1 MHQIGD
7 GYLSQETFL
16 SLLIRTTGSTSWAAA
31 APSVSCPSQPAD
43 IIECRTNSSSS
54 SVLQPSSDT
63 VSVGVTAN
71 INKFTNYR
79 YVLTE
84 IHILEPLNEKRILC
98 LVLYA
103 CCLPANVAEAELEPQ
118 CGSDDRKE
126 ASEPKIRELF
136 AFSIVL
142 NYSAALYLVAILSS
156 ATTYTKKHKHTSGC
170 QGESH
175 ASPYWYKGWGGTQAR
190 WTEGWHSG
198 VGVSFVYLC
207 TVKGQIYVQSVLN
220 QMCIPSLTQHTHMY
234 KDCTLECRS
243 VHAQALYREIHTNKP
258 FHSQVHTHMCK
269 LFPSLPSWDSFLWSL
284 FMVNFKLILLA
295 LDTLWGCQTT
305 SMTPKTKAKEN
316 TH

>member
-1 MHQIGD
+1 MEQIVKAILALPTSSMRA
-7 GYLSQETFL
+7 YTKSHIHPFIHFT
-16 SLLIRTTGSTSWAAA
+16 LLTLSTSSSSNTDGCIKLGMGIFPKKRFFPFLLGRPALPPEPQPPPAFPVH
-31 APSVSCPSQPAD
+31 PSLPTLY
-43 IIECRTNSSSS
+43 ECRTNSSSS

-175 ASPYWYKGWGGTQAR
+175 ASPYWYIGWGDTGQMDRRLTF
-190 WTEGWHSG
+190 WGSG
-198 VGVSFVYLC
+198 
-207 TVKGQIYVQSVLN
+207 SVLSICV
-220 QMCIPSLTQHTHMY
+220 QLKARFMCSLY
-234 KDCTLECRS
+234 SIKC
-243 VHAQALYREIHTNKP
+243 A
-258 FHSQVHTHMCK
+258 
-269 LFPSLPSWDSFLWSL
+269 FL
-284 FMVNFKLILLA
+284 
-295 LDTLWGCQTT
+295 
-305 SMTPKTKAKEN
+305 
-316 TH
+316 H